1 MHLERCARLFRPQ
14 NAIHLN
20 SIMPPVSKPAG
31 LLSIGGTHT
40 ELRADDRA
48 GSVLRELAPKPMKQ
62 FRESEDLSDTLAC
75 AIDIK
80 QDEANHTSV
89 NTYVKTPHSLCCSL
103 GAQTHVFLAF

>member
-62 FRESEDLSDTLAC
+62 FRESETRS
-75 AIDIK
+75 
-80 QDEANHTSV
+80 TSL
-89 NTYVKTPHSLCCSL
+89 TPTNKRRTVSLETRARARERPTSSPI
-103 GAQTHVFLAF
+103 GRAVSSQPKE